1 MKSRANETARS
12 RWLRLPSFS
21 AKGSSVMQGLAAV
34 LLVLNLLLVY
44 AIFFSARGVLGY
56 RQQVRHVEEISNK
69 VRKLRTENRRAFHRI
84 QAMKNDQR
92 ELEKTVRDQLGWVRE
107 NELVFEFPPAAPKET
122 R

>member
-1 MKSRANETARS
+1 MKPNAKESERP
-12 RWLRLPSFS
+12 RWLRLPSLS
-21 AKGSSVMQGLAAV
+21 ARGSSVMQALAAV

-92 ELEKTVRDQLGWVRE
+92 ELEKTVRDQLGWVRQ

>member
-1 MKSRANETARS
+1 
-12 RWLRLPSFS
+12 
-21 AKGSSVMQGLAAV
+21 MQALAAV

-44 AIFFSARGVLGY
+44 GIFFSAKGILGY
-56 RQQVRHVEEISNK
+56 RQQTRHVDEIATK
-69 VRKLRTENRRAFHRI
+69 VRKLRAENRRAFHRI

-107 NELVFEFPPAAPKET
+107 NELVFEFAPAPRNEA